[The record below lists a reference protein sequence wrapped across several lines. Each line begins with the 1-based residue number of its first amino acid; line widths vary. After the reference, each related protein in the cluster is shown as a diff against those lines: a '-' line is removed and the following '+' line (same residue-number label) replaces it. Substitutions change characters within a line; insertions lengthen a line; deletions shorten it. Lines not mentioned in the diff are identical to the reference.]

1 MNNIAISPHIFM
13 YALQN
18 QNVERKTAKQI
29 DIKSLN
35 QSQSQ
40 SQNQCQNQSQS
51 QNEIETDVKTQNEI
65 IVTNNNTTDI
75 SAINNILP
83 DIIEPQGAFLN
94 SETLD
99 NGVTNIQKID

>member
-1 MNNIAISPHIFM
+1 
-13 YALQN
+13 
-18 QNVERKTAKQI
+18 
-29 DIKSLN
+29 LN
-35 QSQSQ
+35 QSQN
-40 SQNQCQNQSQS
+40 QN

-65 IVTNNNTTDI
+65 IVTNNNNNNNTTDI

-83 DIIEPQGAFLN
+83 DIIETQGVFLN